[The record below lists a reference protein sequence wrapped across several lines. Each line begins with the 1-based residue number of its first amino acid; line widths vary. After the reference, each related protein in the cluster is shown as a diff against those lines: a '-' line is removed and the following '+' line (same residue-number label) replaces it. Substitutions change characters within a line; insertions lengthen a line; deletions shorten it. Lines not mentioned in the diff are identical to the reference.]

1 MSKHD
6 DDRIT
11 PDDLFMNV
19 ESFEQM
25 ILDSIHTR
33 DEDCHDE
40 ESEERI
46 VSFAQQRRAER
57 LRKWSKNENEK

>member
-6 DDRIT
+6 DGRINL
-11 PDDLFMNV
+11 DDVLMSV

-40 ESEERI
+40 ELEER
-46 VSFAQQRRAER
+46 E
-57 LRKWSKNENEK
+57 